1 MAQRLYETP
10 QQMDQF
16 MRFASQL
23 QQLKFDVEM
32 LKSASVSTVWNRV
45 VKRRRR
51 SPDPSIPE
59 VTTPSHH
66 PSIEPLMEEVTTPSH
81 DPSIEPLPEVP
92 PPMVSMSEVP
102 AKIQEM
108 ETILQRLLRTVY
120 GPKETPGSEGC
131 FSEKVPKHGLVA
143 ECEWSW
149 GQIKRG
155 RAAIKYWSPFWY
167 GLYAH
172 LENSNDLDAIGKA
185 IILAREQKNLP
196 AEVAAEVAAVASG
209 SSYSASSMVDVTHAA
224 THAPSPWVEG
234 SSWHTHAPSP

>member
-10 QQMDQF
+10 QQMDQ
-16 MRFASQL
+16 MIRFACQL
-23 QQLKFDVEM
+23 QQLKFDVDL
-32 LKSASVSTVWNRV
+32 LKSASVCTAGNRV
-45 VKRRRR
+45 VKRRRL
-51 SPDPSIPE
+51 SHDPSIPE
-59 VTTPSHH
+59 VTTPPHD

-81 DPSIEPLPEVP
+81 DPSIEPLPEV
-92 PPMVSMSEVP
+92 VSMSEVP

-149 GQIKRG
+149 GHIKRG

-209 SSYSASSMVDVTHAA
+209 SSYSAFSMVDVTPEA
-224 THAPSPWVEG
+224 TQAPSPWVAG
-234 SSWHTHAPSP
+234 SDTWMGRR

>member
-1 MAQRLYETP
+1 
-10 QQMDQF
+10 MDRIDQELENL
-16 MRFASQL
+16 RRHLQL
-23 QQLKFDVEM
+23 VRTRQGD
-32 LKSASVSTVWNRV
+32 RV
-45 VKRRRR
+45 VKRRRH
-51 SPDPSIPE
+51 SHDPAIP
-59 VTTPSHH
+59 
-66 PSIEPLMEEVTTPSH
+66 EVTTPSH

-108 ETILQRLLRTVY
+108 ETILERLLRTVY

-209 SSYSASSMVDVTHAA
+209 SSYSASVSYSASSMVDVTHAA

-234 SSWHTHAPSP
+234 SSWRTHAPSP

>member
-32 LKSASVSTVWNRV
+32 LKSASVSIVWNRV

-120 GPKETPGSEGC
+120 GPKETPGSEGRR
-131 FSEKVPKHGLVA
+131 SEKVPKFGLVA
-143 ECEWSW
+143 ECQWSW
-149 GQIKRG
+149 EHIKRG
-155 RAAIKYWSPFWY
+155 RANFQVTKSYMQDVMRTIKYWSPFWY

-172 LENSNDLDAIGKA
+172 LENSDDLDAIGKA
-185 IILAREQKNLP
+185 MVLAREQKNLA

-209 SSYSASSMVDVTHAA
+209 SSYSGASSMVT
-224 THAPSPWVEG
+224 
-234 SSWHTHAPSP
+234 

>member
-1 MAQRLYETP
+1 
-10 QQMDQF
+10 
-16 MRFASQL
+16 
-23 QQLKFDVEM
+23 M

-59 VTTPSHH
+59 VTTPSHD

-120 GPKETPGSEGC
+120 GPKETPGSEGRR
-131 FSEKVPKHGLVA
+131 SEKVPKFGLVA
-143 ECEWSW
+143 ECQWSW
-149 GQIKRG
+149 EHIKRG
-155 RAAIKYWSPFWY
+155 RANFQVTKSYMQDVMRTIQFWSPFWY
-167 GLYAH
+167 GLY
-172 LENSNDLDAIGKA
+172 SDLTNADELNKIGTA
-185 IILAREQKNLP
+185 MIEARKQKNKMCK
-196 AEVAAEVAAVASG
+196 EVAAEAAAEAAAVASG
-209 SSYSASSMVDVTHAA
+209 SSYSGSSMVDD
-224 THAPSPWVEG
+224 THAPSPWVGG
-234 SSWHTHAPSP
+234 SSS

>member
-10 QQMDQF
+10 QQMDQM
-16 MRFASQL
+16 MRFACQL

-32 LKSASVSTVWNRV
+32 LKSASVCQLGNRV
-45 VKRRRR
+45 VKRRRL
-51 SPDPSIPE
+51 SHDPSIPE
-59 VTTPSHH
+59 VITPSHD

-120 GPKETPGSEGC
+120 GPKETPGSEGR
-131 FSEKVPKHGLVA
+131 FSEKVPKYGLVA

-149 GQIKRG
+149 GYIQNE
-155 RAAIKYWSPFWY
+155 A
-167 GLYAH
+167 
-172 LENSNDLDAIGKA
+172 
-185 IILAREQKNLP
+185 
-196 AEVAAEVAAVASG
+196 
-209 SSYSASSMVDVTHAA
+209 
-224 THAPSPWVEG
+224 
-234 SSWHTHAPSP
+234 

>member
-1 MAQRLYETP
+1 M
-10 QQMDQF
+10 QQME
-16 MRFASQL
+16 RFEAQL
-23 QQLKFDVEM
+23 QQLRLDVDA
-32 LKSASVSTVWNRV
+32 LQSGSDV
-45 VKRRRR
+45 VPPRQGDRAGKRRRQ
-51 SPDPSIPE
+51 SHDAAKPE
-59 VTTPSHH
+59 VTT
-66 PSIEPLMEEVTTPSH
+66 
-81 DPSIEPLPEVP
+81 PSIEPLPEVLP
-92 PPMVSMSEVP
+92 RIVEMSEVP

-120 GPKETPGSEGC
+120 GPKETPVSEGC

-209 SSYSASSMVDVTHAA
+209 SSYSGASSMVT
-224 THAPSPWVEG
+224 
-234 SSWHTHAPSP
+234 

>member
-1 MAQRLYETP
+1 
-10 QQMDQF
+10 MDRIDQELE
-16 MRFASQL
+16 RKENLRRHLQL
-23 QQLKFDVEM
+23 VRTRQED
-32 LKSASVSTVWNRV
+32 RV
-45 VKRRRR
+45 VKRRRH
-51 SPDPSIPE
+51 SHDPAIP
-59 VTTPSHH
+59 
-66 PSIEPLMEEVTTPSH
+66 EVTTPSH

-92 PPMVSMSEVP
+92 MSEVP

-172 LENSNDLDAIGKA
+172 LENSKDLDAIGKA

-196 AEVAAEVAAVASG
+196 AEVAAEVAGVASG
-209 SSYSASSMVDVTHAA
+209 SSYSAFPMVDVTSEA
-224 THAPSPWVEG
+224 TQAPSPWVAG
-234 SSWHTHAPSP
+234 S

>member
-1 MAQRLYETP
+1 MELFEKELRLLRSDVDALRSGSDIVPPP
-10 QQMDQF
+10 QGG
-16 MRFASQL
+16 RA
-23 QQLKFDVEM
+23 E
-32 LKSASVSTVWNRV
+32 
-45 VKRRRR
+45 KRRRQVY
-51 SPDPSIPE
+51 DADNPE
-59 VTTPSHH
+59 VTT
-66 PSIEPLMEEVTTPSH
+66 
-81 DPSIEPLPEVP
+81 PSIEPLPEVQP
-92 PPMVSMSEVP
+92 PRVLLNEVP

-185 IILAREQKNLP
+185 IILARERKNLP

-209 SSYSASSMVDVTHAA
+209 SSYSGASSMVT
-224 THAPSPWVEG
+224 
-234 SSWHTHAPSP
+234 